1 MGVILKIAL
10 RNMKRRKTRYILT
23 TITLI
28 IGVALFGGINIV
40 SDSFNAMMLNTIDE
54 QLGTA
59 DLLIR
64 YDDGDDGWFH
74 PEEIDNLLKDIDNV
88 IDVSYRISG
97 FNVFVSGTDEG
108 NQVENSTYS
117 GVYGLDI
124 SNDDEKDLGANPYIL
139 DVIDGLSNAKSIE
152 DLLTYKDVKTGN
164 KVVVI
169 TESLQILLNED
180 IKAGSR
186 VRIFPVKGG
195 ALGFKQEDTGTWP
208 EYTVTAI
215 IRDNAEAVDF
225 DPETNESSTVSQ
237 AGALLFCDI
246 NNAHELV
253 DGTQNHRGEY
263 NLAVVGVNDIY
274 NVEQAAREIQK
285 SLSQLKHGEDWKVS
299 DLKTDYLEQIDISM
313 ETQRTMFLMFGLVAL
328 ILSIVLI
335 WNIFNI
341 IREEQEYETGMIQA
355 IGASRSETFRLFLTQ
370 GLIMGLLGSG
380 IGTIAS
386 YFISFIIFSVT
397 INSMQSIAQSSGGS
411 FSPSGFQIVLL
422 PTTLIMT
429 FIVGLGSCLIGSIYP
444 SYKASRKPLIECLN
458 PIEEKSEREKK
469 PYKKRIVYALLGIFF
484 IYLGVNSTLSSTGTG
499 FGGPSV
505 GLISGMTAP
514 TLILFGIIILT
525 ALFVRYLAK
534 GLVKLFGPY
543 LKQTKLL
550 TEKNILRYRKR
561 TILSYSMIAL
571 TISFLIGMS
580 VMLESMRAGIG
591 TSIDD
596 TIGSDIRIFTYG
608 TSKSVQYE
616 IASIE
621 GVKDAMGVNSKN
633 ARVKIGNEWI
643 GHGTF
648 EEEYNTSISIYAL
661 DTDVMKRHI
670 STSEIIAPSNITLAQ
685 MLTELDQGNNIIIT
699 EEFAQEYHVQVGD
712 YIPVK
717 ISLGVTYSSLQRMLE
732 GNTKNAKENTVTQ
745 SMKVIA
751 IISKIQGFSTS
762 GGFMGFGGGSVTQ
775 YNLFISWNA
784 YERLAVKNLPGGY
797 TDLILRKE
805 ADTGNSQLDSIQAG
819 WVNFSR
825 VRTILNDNENITA
838 YTARMDYYTL
848 SNDSYYTNYQTPV
861 VGIQTKNIN
870 QFYESDANFGSNN
883 LIEVNEGYEGDTLEE
898 LLNTTELV
906 CVVDEEFVAKQR
918 ANGDPDFGIDST
930 IALFPLETDPT
941 QLLYRAGA
949 TNTTV
954 ILEKGVAISGS
965 SANLTRSDNVNMS
978 AISEDGV
985 LIMKVNISLA
995 SLPFTLLTKIIK
1007 AAILNVETSVNM
1019 SIDSLEIQAFNYY
1032 ANEFDMIGDISNTAE
1047 TNQTFYFN
1055 EERSYVDLLTGK
1067 PLQLRIVGSN
1077 LNTGKNFNFSMDFLS
1092 VNLTQS
1098 VHDTMNTA
1106 TWPKFKVVGII
1117 ASPTLYNT
1125 ERYFWLSGYEEGADV
1140 GGNAIYINYD
1150 KARNMVYKDYR
1161 GNDYW
1166 GDRVTSILIHCEN
1179 PKILDSTKE
1188 ELTEEFNNKVHGT
1201 WSIVDLKTSA
1211 LESRLNVY
1219 NWYVWIEDGYVDED
1233 VLDATQEY
1241 LQEEG
1246 YLVIFG
1252 FTKSFMTSAFSTMTD
1267 LMNFIISGVL
1277 FLAILISLIG
1287 LALHCL
1293 LTTMSRRR
1301 EIGMLRSI
1309 GLTKKGIIRSISGE
1323 TLIVALLGV
1332 LVGIFAGLIQGI
1344 LTVSAMPSGGFFTS
1358 TLSIPWLTISLLLLL
1373 TIGAAIASSRYP
1385 VRWAANLNIIDA
1397 VRTR

>member
-59 DLLIR
+59 DILVR
-64 YDDGDDGWFH
+64 WDDGDDGWFH
-74 PEEIDNLLKDIDNV
+74 PEEIDNLLKNVDNI

-124 SNDDEKDLGANPYIL
+124 SNEDEKDLGADPYIL
-139 DVIDGLSNAKSIE
+139 DVIDELSSASSIE
-152 DLLTYKDVKTGN
+152 DLLTYKDAKTGDR
-164 KVVVI
+164 VIVI

-180 IKAGSR
+180 ITAGSR
-186 VRIFPVKGG
+186 VRIFPVKG
-195 ALGFKQEDTGTWP
+195 ATLGHKQGDTGTWL

-237 AGALLFCDI
+237 AGTLLFCDI
-246 NNAHELV
+246 DNAHELV
-253 DGTQNHRGEY
+253 DGTQNHEGEY

-274 NVEQAAREIQK
+274 NVKQVAKDIQDNF
-285 SLSQLKHGEDWKVS
+285 SQLKNGEDWKVN
-299 DLKTDYLEQIDISM
+299 DLKTNYLERIDISM

-328 ILSIVLI
+328 LLSIVLI

-355 IGASRSETFRLFLTQ
+355 IGASRSETFRLFLSQ

-380 IGTIAS
+380 IGTVVS
-386 YFISFIIFSVT
+386 YFISFIIFSIT
-397 INSMQSIAQSSGGS
+397 INAMQGIAQSTSGG
-411 FSPSGFQIVLL
+411 FSPSSFQIVLL
-422 PTTLIMT
+422 PSTLIMT
-429 FIVGLGSCLIGSIYP
+429 FTVGLGSCLIGSIYP

-469 PYKKRIVYALLGIFF
+469 PYKKRIIYGLIGIGL
-484 IYLGVNSTLSSTGTG
+484 IYLGVNSIISPTGTSSG
-499 FGGPSV
+499 APA
-505 GLISGMTAP
+505 GLVSGMTAP
-514 TLILFGIIILT
+514 TFILLGIIILT
-525 ALFVRYLAK
+525 ALIVRYLAK

-571 TISFLIGMS
+571 TISYLIGMS

-596 TIGSDIRIFTYG
+596 TIGSDFRIFTYG
-608 TSKSVQYE
+608 TSRSVKFE
-616 IASIE
+616 IASID
-621 GVKDAMGVNSKN
+621 GVEDVMGVTSKN

-648 EEEYNTSISIYAL
+648 EEEYNTSISVYAI
-661 DTDVMKRHI
+661 DTEVMKRHM
-670 STSEIIAPSNITLAQ
+670 STSEIISPSNITLTQ
-685 MLTELDQGNNIIIT
+685 MLTELDEGNHIIIT
-699 EEFAQEYHVQVGD
+699 EEFADEYGIQVGD
-712 YIPVK
+712 VIPVK
-717 ISLGVTYSSLQRMLE
+717 ITLGITYSSLQKMLK
-732 GNTKNAKENTVTQ
+732 GNTKNAKEDTITQ
-745 SMKVIA
+745 YMEVIA
-751 IISKIQGFSTS
+751 IVSKIQGFSTS
-762 GGFMGFGGGSVTQ
+762 GGFMGFGGGSVTS
-775 YNLFISWNA
+775 YNMFISWNT

-797 TDLILRKE
+797 TDMILRKE
-805 ADTGNSQLDSIQAG
+805 ADTGNSQLDDIQAG

-825 VRTILNDNENITA
+825 IRNVLNDNENITA
-838 YTARMDYYTL
+838 YTARMDSYTL
-848 SNDSYYTNYQTPV
+848 SNDNYYTNYQTTV
-861 VGIQTKNIN
+861 VGIQTKNVN
-870 QFYESDANFGSNN
+870 QFYESDVNFGSN
-883 LIEVNEGYEGDTLEE
+883 LLTEVSEEYEGDTLEE
-898 LLNTTELV
+898 LLNTTDLV
-906 CVVDEEFVAKQR
+906 CVMDEEFAAQQR
-918 ANGDPDFGIDST
+918 ANGDPDFGIGST
-930 IALFPLETDPT
+930 IKLFPLETDPT

-949 TNTTV
+949 TNTTMN
-954 ILEKGVAISGS
+954 LEKGTILSGS
-965 SANLTRSDNVNMS
+965 VNNLTRSDNVN
-978 AISEDGV
+978 V
-985 LIMKVNISLA
+985 LSVSKNGLLIQHVNISFT
-995 SLPFTLLTKIIK
+995 SLLPSTLSTKIIK
-1007 AAILNVETSVNM
+1007 TAVLNIETSVNM
-1019 SIDSLEIQAFNYY
+1019 TIDSLEIQAFNYY
-1032 ANEFDMIGDISNTAE
+1032 GNQFDTIGDVSNCAE
-1047 TNQTFYFN
+1047 FNYTFYFN
-1055 EERSYVDLLTGK
+1055 EERSYIDLLTGK
-1067 PLQLRIVGSN
+1067 PLQLRIIGNN
-1077 LNTGKNFNFSMDFLS
+1077 LNTGSNFNFGIDSLS

-1098 VHDTMNTA
+1098 VYDMKNA
-1106 TWPKFKVVGII
+1106 GSWPEFKVVGII
-1117 ASPTLYNT
+1117 ATPTLYNT

-1140 GGNAIYINYD
+1140 GGNALYISYD
-1150 KARNMVYKDYR
+1150 NARSVVYKDYK
-1161 GNDYW
+1161 GKNYW
-1166 GDRVTSILIHCEN
+1166 GDRITSVLVHCKDPKSIESVEEN
-1179 PKILDSTKE
+1179 LSKNLK
-1188 ELTEEFNNKVHGT
+1188 NKVHGA
-1201 WSIVDLKTSA
+1201 WSIVDLKTDA
-1211 LESRLNVY
+1211 LKSRLNIFD
-1219 NWYVWIEDGYVDED
+1219 WYVWIEDGYVDED
-1233 VLDATQEY
+1233 VLDATQDY

-1252 FTKSFMTSAFSTMTD
+1252 FTKSFMISSFSTMTD

-1277 FLAILISLIG
+1277 LLAILISLIG

-1323 TLIVALLGV
+1323 TIIVALLGV

-1344 LTVSAMPSGGFFTS
+1344 LTVSAMPTGGFFAF
-1358 TLSIPWLTISLLLLL
+1358 TLSIPWFTIILLLLL
-1373 TIGAAIASSRYP
+1373 TIGAAIISSRYP